1 MLHYMDD
8 WDYVCPWLLWSI
20 TWFSDTF
27 QTVVNLWHMCQCL
40 HWWGWQTLVA
50 RWHFLIGLTSALA
63 AKWNPACQKT
73 SLHKVMLNV
82 VRKYWLFVLAEK
94 NLFRSRR
101 ILPWVQHCFKA
112 DFFLENINN
121 ISMDPMSHNNQRTW
135 SDSIIDWFTSVSS
148 HLAKY
153 YSMLNFEIK
162 SAPCI

>member
-82 VRKYWLFVLAEK
+82 VRKYWLFVLAEFVCSDHEESYLEF
-94 NLFRSRR
+94 NIALR
-101 ILPWVQHCFKA
+101 QT
-112 DFFLENINN
+112 FFWENINN
-121 ISMDPMSHNNQRTW
+121 ISMDPMSHNNQRIW

-153 YSMLNFEIK
+153 YL
-162 SAPCI
+162 C